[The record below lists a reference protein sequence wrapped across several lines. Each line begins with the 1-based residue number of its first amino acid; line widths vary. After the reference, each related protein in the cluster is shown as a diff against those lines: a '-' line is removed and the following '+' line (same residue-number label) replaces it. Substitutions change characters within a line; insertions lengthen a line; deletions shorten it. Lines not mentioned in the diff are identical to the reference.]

1 MNNGHIRA
9 LDLNLLRVFDALFE
23 ERNVTRAAQRLG
35 LTQSAVS
42 HALNRLRFTI
52 GDELFVR
59 GPSGMRATPRAAE
72 IGPRI
77 REGLLQLSAALAP
90 GEFTAAETDRTFS
103 IAAGSYSCAVLLPD
117 VIAEVRRLAPKAE
130 VRIRG
135 AGLGLAEELDAG
147 RADLAIG
154 SFNAIPDRFDSLPL
168 FQERLIWVMR
178 ADHPLAAEPL
188 TIERLATSPHI
199 VLSMAEDGHVVDGAV
214 ADSGLERRVLWDDGG
229 VIRKLCHERGL
240 TPPPTF
246 YAPDAHSA
254 LSLLPGTD
262 LVALAP
268 QRLAQVYAKPFGLTL
283 FDSPYPV
290 RLFEVVMLW
299 RKEHDASA
307 LAWLRGLIADSAR
320 AMSPGADA
328 RRSGRSF

>member
-1 MNNGHIRA
+1 MSNRHIRA

-59 GPSGMRATPRAAE
+59 APSGMRATPRAAE

-77 REGLLQLSAALAP
+77 REGLLQLGAALAP
-90 GEFTAAETDRTFS
+90 GEFTPADTERAFS
-103 IAAGSYSCAVLLPD
+103 IAAGSYACAVLLPA
-117 VIAEVRRLAPKAE
+117 VIGCVRRLAPKAE

-147 RADLAIG
+147 RADLAVG

-168 FQERLIWVMR
+168 FQEQLVWVMR
-178 ADHPLAAEPL
+178 QDHPLAEAPL
-188 TIERLATSPHI
+188 TLESLASSPHI
-199 VLSMAEDGHVVDGAV
+199 VLSTAEDGHVVDGAV

-229 VIRKLCHERGL
+229 MIRRMCQDRGL
-240 TPPPTF
+240 APPPTF

-268 QRLAQVYAKPFGLTL
+268 QRLARVYAGPFGLKL
-283 FDSPYPV
+283 FSSPYPV
-290 RLFEVVMLW
+290 RQFEVAMLW
-299 RKEHDASA
+299 RKEHDAAA
-307 LAWLRGLIADSAR
+307 LAWLRGLIL
-320 AMSPGADA
+320 DA
-328 RRSGRSF
+328 AKALEPIPEAAEGTKSF

>member
-1 MNNGHIRA
+1 MRA

-23 ERNVTRAAQRLG
+23 ERNVTRAAHRLG

-42 HALNRLRFTI
+42 HALNRLRFNI

-77 REGLLQLSAALAP
+77 REGLLQLGAALAP
-90 GEFTAAETDRTFS
+90 GEFTPAETERAFS
-103 IAAGSYSCAVLLPD
+103 IAAGSYSCAVLLPE
-117 VIAEVRRLAPKAE
+117 VIGAVRRLAPRAE

-147 RADLAIG
+147 RADLAVG

-168 FQERLIWVMR
+168 FQDQMIWVMR
-178 ADHPLAAEPL
+178 ADHPLAGEPL
-188 TIERLATSPHI
+188 TLDRLAASPHI

-214 ADSGLERRVLWDDGG
+214 ADSGLERRVIWDDGG
-229 VIRKLCHERGL
+229 VIRRICQERGL

-268 QRLAQVYAKPFGLTL
+268 QRLAKVYAKPFGLKL

-299 RKEHDASA
+299 RKEHDAAA
-307 LAWLRGLIADSAR
+307 LAWLRGLIGDAAR
-320 AMSPGADA
+320 ALGVVEETPGAA
-328 RRSGRSF
+328 RSI

>member
-1 MNNGHIRA
+1 MRA

-23 ERNVTRAAQRLG
+23 ERNVTRAAHRLG

-59 GPSGMRATPRAAE
+59 GPAGMRATPRAAE

-77 REGLLQLSAALAP
+77 REGLLQLGAALAP
-90 GEFTAAETDRTFS
+90 GEFTPAETERSFS
-103 IAAGSYSCAVLLPD
+103 IAAGSYACAVLLPG
-117 VIAEVRRLAPKAE
+117 VIAGVRRLAPRAE

-154 SFNAIPDRFDSLPL
+154 SFNAIPDRFDSVPL
-168 FQERLIWVMR
+168 FQERMIWVMR
-178 ADHPLAAEPL
+178 ADHPLAPKPL
-188 TIERLATSPHI
+188 TLDRLASSPHI

-214 ADSGLERRVLWDDGG
+214 ADSGLERRVIWDDGG
-229 VIRKLCHERGL
+229 VIRRVRQERGL
-240 TPPPTF
+240 QPPPTF
-246 YAPDAHSA
+246 YAPDSHSA

-268 QRLAQVYAKPFGLTL
+268 ERLAKVYAKPFGLTL
-283 FDSPYPV
+283 SESPYPV
-290 RLFEVVMLW
+290 RPFEVVMLW
-299 RKEHDASA
+299 RKEHDAAA
-307 LAWLRGLIADSAR
+307 LGWLRGMISNAAKDL
-320 AMSPGADA
+320 
-328 RRSGRSF
+328 

>member
-1 MNNGHIRA
+1 M
-9 LDLNLLRVFDALFE
+9 DLNLLRVFDALFE
-23 ERNVTRAAQRLG
+23 ERNVTRAAHRLG

-77 REGLLQLSAALAP
+77 REGLLQLGAALAP
-90 GEFTAAETDRTFS
+90 GEFTPAQTDRAFS
-103 IAAGSYSCAVLLPD
+103 IAAGSYSCAVLLPG
-117 VIAEVRRLAPKAE
+117 VISGVRHLAPRAE

-168 FQERLIWVMR
+168 FQERMIWALR
-178 ADHPLAAEPL
+178 ADHPHADGPL
-188 TIERLATSPHI
+188 TLDRLASLPHM

-214 ADSGLERRVLWDDGG
+214 ADSGLERRVIWDDGG
-229 VIRKLCHERGL
+229 VIRRLCQDRGL
-240 TPPPTF
+240 PPPPTF

-262 LVALAP
+262 LIALAP
-268 QRLAQVYAKPFGLTL
+268 ERLAKIYAKPFGLKL
-283 FDSPYPV
+283 FESPYPV
-290 RLFEVVMLW
+290 RVFDVVMLW
-299 RKEHDASA
+299 RKEHDAAA
-307 LAWLRGLIADSAR
+307 LAWLRGLISNAATSLGPIAPGD
-320 AMSPGADA
+320 SPG
-328 RRSGRSF
+328 

>member
-1 MNNGHIRA
+1 MRA

-23 ERNVTRAAQRLG
+23 ERNVTRAAHRLG

-59 GPSGMRATPRAAE
+59 GPAGMRATPRAAE

-77 REGLLQLSAALAP
+77 REGLLQLGAALAP
-90 GEFTAAETDRTFS
+90 GEFTPVETERAFS
-103 IAAGSYSCAVLLPD
+103 IAAGSYSCAVLLPE
-117 VIAEVRRLAPKAE
+117 VIVAVRRLAPRAE

-147 RADLAIG
+147 RADLAVG
-154 SFNAIPDRFDSLPL
+154 SFNAIPDRFDRLPL
-168 FQERLIWVMR
+168 FQERMVWVVR
-178 ADHPLAAEPL
+178 DDHPLAGEPL
-188 TIERLATSPHI
+188 SLARLATYPQI

-214 ADSGLERRVLWDDGG
+214 ADSGLERRVIWDDGG
-229 VIRKLCHERGL
+229 VTKRLCQEQGL
-240 TPPPTF
+240 QPPPT
-246 YAPDAHSA
+246 YSAPDARSA

-268 QRLAQVYAKPFGLTL
+268 QRLARAYAAPFRLKL
-283 FDSPYPV
+283 FDPPCSV
-290 RLFEVVMLW
+290 RQFDVVMLW
-299 RKEHDASA
+299 RKEHDAAA
-307 LAWLRGLIADSAR
+307 LAWLRGLIS
-320 AMSPGADA
+320 DA
-328 RRSGRSF
+328 AKALGPVDRGRDPPRSI